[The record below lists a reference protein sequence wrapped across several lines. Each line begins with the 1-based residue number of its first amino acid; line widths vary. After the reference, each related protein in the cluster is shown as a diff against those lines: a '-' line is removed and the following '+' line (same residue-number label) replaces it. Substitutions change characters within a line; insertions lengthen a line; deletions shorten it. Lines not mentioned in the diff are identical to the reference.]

1 MKRLMLLALLLGG
14 CATYTDDSGTLQ
26 MVTNWSGTFVM
37 LFVFVVAPAMVAYLM
52 HRMPAGYS
60 RSLEP
65 CMSNGIY
72 KYTIRIAGPE
82 GQLPGA
88 MGELD
93 GDYTTFMAFNAART
107 ARVHKKMG
115 RYL

>member
-1 MKRLMLLALLLGG
+1 MLLALLLGG
-14 CATYTDDSGTLQ
+14 CATYTDDSGTL
-26 MVTNWSGTFVM
+26 MVVNWTGTFI
-37 LFVFVVAPAMVAYLM
+37 LLVFVIAPAIVAYLL

-65 CMSNGIY
+65 CMSNGIF
-72 KYTIRIAGPE
+72 KYTMRIAGPE
-82 GQLPGA
+82 GELPGA
-88 MGELD
+88 MSAID
-93 GDYTTFMAFNAART
+93 GDFTTFMAFNAART